1 MNAKLFEGLLYQT
14 ESEVLDF
21 KIDQYPFEAATDVQK
36 SELLKDIL
44 SFANAWR
51 RSDAYILIGVE
62 EIRVS
67 FVESPNNFLTE
78 ICSSLSIRRQTEQ

>member
-1 MNAKLFEGLLYQT
+1 MNAELFESLLYQS

-21 KIDQYPFEAATDVQK
+21 KVDQYPFEAATDVQK

-44 SFANAWR
+44 AFANAWR

-62 EIRVS
+62 EVRGGRSIVRGMS
-67 FVESPNNFLTE
+67 NQCASP
-78 ICSSLSIRRQTEQ
+78 